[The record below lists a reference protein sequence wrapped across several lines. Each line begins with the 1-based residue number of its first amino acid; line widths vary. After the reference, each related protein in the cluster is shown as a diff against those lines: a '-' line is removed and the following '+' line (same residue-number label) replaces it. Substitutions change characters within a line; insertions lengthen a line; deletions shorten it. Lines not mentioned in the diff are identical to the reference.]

1 MNDKYIIYF
10 ISKTKKKMVQFL
22 EKELKNKEIYD
33 LAPSYGNIL
42 TVLYDND
49 GKLSMSEI
57 GNLIGKD
64 KSTITA
70 LIKKLEKSNYVRKTK
85 DENDRRITYIELTDK
100 SIEIQSKFD
109 SISKEVNTR
118 AYKNFSE
125 EEKETLLKL
134 LKKLNNNFN
143 E

>member
-100 SIEIQSKFD
+100 SIDIQSKFD

-143 E
+143 D